1 MRRHRPAVRVVRWR
15 RLAAVRS
22 LRGHR
27 VAVPDR
33 CPLLDVGE
41 TQVTAVDR
49 QHVDWCAEGHRCGL
63 GEHRSH
69 PHVVEVPG
77 AGRVV
82 LTRVQSRDGRE
93 HAEIRATVRLSA
105 DEPRA
110 RWQLARLMTELGRVV
125 RMAAVRKERRGQ

>member
-1 MRRHRPAVRVVRWR
+1 
-15 RLAAVRS
+15 
-22 LRGHR
+22 
-27 VAVPDR
+27 
-33 CPLLDVGE
+33 
-41 TQVTAVDR
+41 VTAVDR
-49 QHVDWCAEGHRCGL
+49 RHADWCAEGHRCGL

-82 LTRVQSRDGRE
+82 VTRVQSRDGRE

-105 DEPRA
+105 HEPRA

-125 RMAAVRKERRGQ
+125 RMAAVRKERRQP

>member
-49 QHVDWCAEGHRCGL
+49 RHVDWCAEGHRCGL
-63 GEHRSH
+63 GEHRSA

-82 LTRVQSRDGRE
+82 LTRVRGMDGRE
-93 HAEIRATVRLSA
+93 HAEVRATVALSGH
-105 DEPRA
+105 EMWA
-110 RWQLARLMTELGRVV
+110 RWQLAQLLIEFGRAV
-125 RMAAVRKERRGQ
+125 RIAAVRRERRQQ